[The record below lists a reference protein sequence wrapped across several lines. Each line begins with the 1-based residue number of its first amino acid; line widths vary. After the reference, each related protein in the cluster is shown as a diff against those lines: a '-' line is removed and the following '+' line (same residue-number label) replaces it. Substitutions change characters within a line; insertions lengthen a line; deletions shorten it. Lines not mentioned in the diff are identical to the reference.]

1 MNDEETMNETRET
14 VERPADR
21 EPWTA
26 PELLVVDV
34 ASETEAFNGGAG
46 DSNTGS

>member
-1 MNDEETMNETRET
+1 MNETRET
-14 VERPADR
+14 VERSADR